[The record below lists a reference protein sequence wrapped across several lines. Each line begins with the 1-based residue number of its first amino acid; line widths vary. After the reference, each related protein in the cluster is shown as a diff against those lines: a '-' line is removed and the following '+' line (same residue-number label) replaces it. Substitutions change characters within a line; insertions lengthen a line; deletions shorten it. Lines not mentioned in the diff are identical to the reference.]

1 MLPVMKTYKAPLRTV
16 QFLLALLLASVSFY
30 STYAA
35 CCAELPVSHTEEI
48 ADSCCCTVKCGD
60 CEQSTESCTA
70 CREKTERNRFS
81 SAAVYQQFKVYSFV
95 NNIQAVTSAVVCSK
109 NGFVNT
115 DGITCSPHLIK
126 ISTDILRI

>member
-1 MLPVMKTYKAPLRTV
+1 M
-16 QFLLALLLASVSFY
+16 QFFLAVLLSSVSFY

-48 ADSCCCTVKCGD
+48 ADSCCCTVTCGD
-60 CEQSTESCTA
+60 CEQNTVSCTT

-95 NNIQAVTSAVVCSK
+95 NNIQVYTSTVVCSK
-109 NGFVNT
+109 NGYENT
-115 DGITCSPHLIK
+115 GGITFSPHLIK